1 MIVHNYPA
9 DMTPA
14 IPVMIMVMNP
24 DKIPGP
30 AKTVY
35 IPVVST
41 VTVSGEN
48 FIVLMAVFSPVI
60 AYISLISFAI

>member
-14 IPVMIMVMNP
+14 IVMIMVMNP